1 MINISII
8 IPAHN
13 EAERILPTLQNYYHF
28 FKELADQQTIAGF
41 ELIVVLN
48 GCNDNTGQVVN
59 GYGKKYPEIRV
70 IDMVESGKGLAVK
83 TGFIDALKRP
93 NDLIGF
99 VDADMATRP
108 AFFYDLV
115 REMGVHDAAIASRYM
130 PGAYVYPTRSF
141 VNVKVWGRKIFYH
154 TLIRLLFN
162 LNMYDYQCG
171 AKLFKR
177 QTLSTILEHL
187 TARQWSFDV
196 ELLYLTRLFGFSII
210 EVPTT
215 WFDQTGSKLTV
226 MNAGM
231 KMLVSLF
238 EIKKRHKKL
247 ANNRI

>member
-1 MINISII
+1 MNISII

-13 EAERILPTLQNYYHF
+13 EAERILPTLQQYYHF
-28 FKELADQQTIAGF
+28 FKELSDQGIITGF
-41 ELIVVLN
+41 ELIIVLN
-48 GCNDNTGQVVN
+48 GCRDNTAQVVN
-59 GYGKKYPEIRV
+59 EYRKNYSEIRV

-93 NDLIGF
+93 NDFIGF

-115 REMGVHDAAIASRYM
+115 REMGIHDAAIASRYM
-130 PGAYVYPTRSF
+130 PGAYVYPARSF

-177 QTLSTILEHL
+177 QALSIIVDHL
-187 TARQWSFDV
+187 TTQQWSFDV
-196 ELLYLTRLFGFSII
+196 ELLYLTHLLGFSII
-210 EVPTT
+210 EIPTT
-215 WFDQTGSKLTV
+215 WFDQAGSKLPV

-231 KMLVSLF
+231 KMLASLF

-247 ANNRI
+247 RHTN